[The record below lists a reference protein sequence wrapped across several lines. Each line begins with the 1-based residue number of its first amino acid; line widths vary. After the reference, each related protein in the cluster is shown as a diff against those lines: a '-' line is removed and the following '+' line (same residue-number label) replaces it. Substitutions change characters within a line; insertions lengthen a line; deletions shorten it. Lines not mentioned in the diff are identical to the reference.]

1 VLRSLTDLALE
12 CSQDDLPELQEE
24 NGDYA
29 LSSQHKAAPDMSL
42 VSAEDAVQI
51 KGYYMLPAGCNQDA
65 QYYAEQRFKVYLGY

>member
-29 LSSQHKAAPDMSL
+29 LSSQQQQAASERSL
-42 VSAEDAVQI
+42 VSAEDAVQV
-51 KGYYMLPAGCNQDA
+51 KGYHMLPADCNQDA
-65 QYYAEQRFKVYLGY
+65 QYYAEQRFKVYLG